1 MYRIL
6 SMKGIF
12 YAKRKEYNKVTF
24 PLKTRSFPF
33 DLFFFISSF
42 VPQML
47 IIWLL
52 CQAWQSYVR
61 PSIECVYNV
70 LLSL

>member
-1 MYRIL
+1 
-6 SMKGIF
+6 
-12 YAKRKEYNKVTF
+12 
-24 PLKTRSFPF
+24 
-33 DLFFFISSF
+33 
-42 VPQML
+42 ML

-61 PSIECVYNV
+61 PSIEYVYNVLLYNV